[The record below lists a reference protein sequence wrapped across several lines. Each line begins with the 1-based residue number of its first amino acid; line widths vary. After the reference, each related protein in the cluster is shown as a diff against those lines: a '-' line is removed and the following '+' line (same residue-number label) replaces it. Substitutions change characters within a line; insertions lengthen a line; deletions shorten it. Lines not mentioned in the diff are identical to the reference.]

1 MSHFIL
7 QSTKF
12 AKITD
17 GEKTVYLTGV
27 TGKDNNVTS
36 YGYNRTSAYVE
47 HIVKTNNV
55 FEYINWMS
63 EGVFGGSIKLKDKY
77 GEKLSNQATVYAN
90 RLVSGFKNAK
100 EIKVEKI
107 NDDFSVELNE
117 ELTKKLEDLW
127 GMDVNSRIGT
137 KKAVQLE
144 QDSRMKEVIQF
155 LAKPDTENIEKIVSY
170 LDINEYFISFIPSD
184 AKLSEE
190 QLYVAIRDGARWGNS
205 IDENTNKIQ
214 IPEHATDI
222 IKSANSSWA
231 LDEKICYVDD
241 ECYSNADFVNELI
254 KHDGFDAD
262 SKWSY
267 KIYCELFSNPE
278 IQNTII
284 EHNPD
289 MFVRLPIEVR
299 NNRENYLKAISKTE
313 KDTLGFDSELLKDRE
328 FVYKIIEANPQA
340 YFTIVKAQNFEQF
353 LEDTEIY
360 EKVAKTVPGAYIHA
374 PESIRSNPKY
384 LLDCLEGNGGM
395 NSHIRGAIPESIKKL
410 VGDQEY
416 IPFLKSHLLKKE
428 LEVKLQEELLQKV
441 LGNIGEDSTSVNL
454 NRKSHTQ
461 KLKI

>member
-137 KKAVQLE
+137 RKAVQLE
-144 QDSRMKEVIQF
+144 QDSRMKEVVQF

-170 LDINEYFISFIPSD
+170 LDINEYFISFIPRD

-190 QLYVAIRDGARWGNS
+190 QLYVAIRDGSRWGNP
-205 IDENTNKIQ
+205 IDEDINKIQ
-214 IPEHATDI
+214 NPEHATDI
-222 IKSANSSWA
+222 IKSAQSSWA
-231 LDEKICYVDD
+231 LDEKICYVAD
-241 ECYSNADFVNELI
+241 ECYSNADFVKELI
-254 KHDGFDAD
+254 KHEGFDED

-267 KIYCELFSNPE
+267 KIYSELFSSPE

-284 EHNPD
+284 EHNPK
-289 MFVRLPIEVR
+289 MFIRLPEEAR
-299 NNRENYLKAISKTE
+299 NNKENYFNAITKTKE
-313 KDTLGFDSELLKDRE
+313 RTPGFDSEHLKDIN
-328 FVYKIIEANPQA
+328 FVNRIIDANPNA
-340 YFTIVKAQNFEQF
+340 YFTMIGCKNFHNHSEN
-353 LEDTEIY
+353 TELY

-395 NSHIRGAIPESIKKL
+395 NSHIREAIPESIKEL
-410 VGDQEY
+410 VGNQEY

-428 LEVKLQEELLQKV
+428 LEEKLQDEILQKA
-441 LGNIGEDSTSVNL
+441 LGNIGEDSTSSNL
-454 NRKSHTQ
+454 NRKTQ
-461 KLKI
+461 THKLKI